1 MNNVLVSVKVAYD
14 DMGRAEK
21 RIADWIT
28 ENHQRMFSM
37 SITELASECSCG
49 EATIVRFARRLGLD
63 GYQGLKIA
71 LAMEEGQKRISG
83 SITGDDTPFEVFEKV
98 IEDIYCSLEMTKK
111 VLKSDQLALAAQAIL
126 SAKKVVL
133 FGLGNSASIALDA
146 QHKLMRAGIN
156 AVAYSDNHMQS
167 ISASHLCDG
176 DVAIGISH
184 SGSSRDIVEAL
195 QIAREK
201 GATTISITNKGRSP
215 ITKQSDIVLNTASDE
230 TQYSILALNSRIS
243 QLALIDSLYYYIA
256 YSLDEEGRKAI
267 DDTEQALMSK
277 KF

>member
-1 MNNVLVSVKVAYD
+1 
-14 DMGRAEK
+14 MGRAEK
-21 RIADWIT
+21 RIADWIA
-28 ENHQRMFSM
+28 ENHQKLFSL

-83 SITGDDTPFEVFEKV
+83 SITEEDTPFEVFEKV
-98 IEDIYCSLEMTKK
+98 CEDIYCSLEMTKK
-111 VLKSDQLALAAQAIL
+111 VLKSDQLAIAAKMIL
-126 SAKKVVL
+126 SADKVVI

-146 QHKLMRAGIN
+146 QHKFMRAGIN

-167 ISASHLCDG
+167 ISASHLTSD

-195 QIAREK
+195 QIARSK
-201 GATTISITNKGRSP
+201 GAKTIAVTNRGRSP
-215 ITKQSDIVLNTASDE
+215 IIKQSDIVLNTASDE
-230 TQYSILALNSRIS
+230 TQYRILALNSRIS
-243 QLALIDSLYYYIA
+243 QLALIDSLYYYIV
-256 YSLDEEGRKAI
+256 YSLDENAKKAI

>member
-1 MNNVLVSVKVAYD
+1 MNNVLVSIKVAYD

-21 RIADWIT
+21 RIADWIA
-28 ENHQRMFSM
+28 ENHQKLFSL

-83 SITGDDTPFEVFEKV
+83 SITEEDTPFEVFEKV
-98 IEDIYCSLEMTKK
+98 CEDIYCSLEMTKK
-111 VLKSDQLALAAQAIL
+111 VLKSDQLAIAAKMIL
-126 SAKKVVL
+126 SADKVVI

-146 QHKLMRAGIN
+146 QHKFMRAGIN

-167 ISASHLCDG
+167 ISASHLTSD

-195 QIAREK
+195 QIARSK
-201 GATTISITNKGRSP
+201 GAKTIAVTNRGRSP
-215 ITKQSDIVLNTASDE
+215 IIKQSDIVLNTASDE
-230 TQYSILALNSRIS
+230 TQYRILALNSRIS
-243 QLALIDSLYYYIA
+243 QLALIDSLYYYIV
-256 YSLDEEGRKAI
+256 YSLDENAKKAI

>member
-1 MNNVLVSVKVAYD
+1 
-14 DMGRAEK
+14 
-21 RIADWIT
+21 
-28 ENHQRMFSM
+28 
-37 SITELASECSCG
+37 
-49 EATIVRFARRLGLD
+49 
-63 GYQGLKIA
+63 
-71 LAMEEGQKRISG
+71 
-83 SITGDDTPFEVFEKV
+83 
-98 IEDIYCSLEMTKK
+98 MTKK

-167 ISASHLCDG
+167 ISASHLCEG